1 MDQLLVSIPV
11 FNSQGVDQLEESRRM
26 PGNTSLPSIP
36 HHHTSINNIYF
47 YSDIICVWVVN
58 HKYLDELNPFRLDRS
73 GYGLN
78 CWCTFLSGAPDPRD
92 LVGHWQDQ

>member
-26 PGNTSLPSIP
+26 LGITSLPSIP

-47 YSDIICVWVVN
+47 YSDIICVWVVQ
-58 HKYLDELNPFRLDRS
+58 HKYLDELNLFVWIGRATGSMVGARS
-73 GYGLN
+73 
-78 CWCTFLSGAPDPRD
+78 SP
-92 LVGHWQDQ
+92 